1 MWKSHILTLLSPN
14 VEWCKCLKL
23 LRKFKMQISTQTD
36 RENQK
41 KCCNQWQLHS
51 EKSGLKILKP

>member
-14 VEWCKCLKL
+14 VEWCKCWKL
-23 LRKFKMQISTQTD
+23 MRKFKMQISTQTD

-41 KCCNQWQLHS
+41 KMSQPMTTAFW
-51 EKSGLKILKP
+51 EKWA